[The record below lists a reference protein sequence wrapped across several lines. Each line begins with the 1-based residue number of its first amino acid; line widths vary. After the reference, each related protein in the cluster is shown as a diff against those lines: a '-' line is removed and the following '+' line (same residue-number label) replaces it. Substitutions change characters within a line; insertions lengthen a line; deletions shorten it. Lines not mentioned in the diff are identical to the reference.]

1 MKHKEILELLNK
13 MTIEEK
19 IGQMVQIAG
28 DIFLSEDKKAVLTGP
43 LKDLHLPNGMV
54 YSIGSVLNVI
64 GAKNVRQVQKEYLAK
79 SRLKIPLLFM
89 DDIINGYKIAFPI
102 PIAQGCS
109 WNTKVI
115 KEMAEISAMESSIAG
130 ANVNFSPMVDLS
142 RDARWGRVMESIGGE
157 DPLLGEIY
165 AKTIVKTYQ
174 GKKLT
179 EVGKIA
185 SCVKHIAAYGAVEA
199 GRDYNTVD
207 MSERE
212 FRQYYLP
219 AYKSAIE
226 AGAEMLMTSFNI
238 LNGIPA
244 TVNTWLIQEI
254 IRKELGFKGII
265 ISDYGAIEETI
276 AHGYSANGKEAAKNA
291 INAGVDIDMMSSIY
305 ANYLKELCLENQ
317 EIENKVN
324 ESVLRILSLKNKL
337 GLFENPYGNIN
348 EEKEKTY
355 LMNPSNLEKAKKLTQ
370 ETFVL
375 LKNKHHI
382 LPINKD
388 KKIAFIGPY
397 VNNIGITGSW
407 SMFSN
412 RSQNDTLLDSFQ
424 EKLGNNI
431 VYAKG
436 CEILRQEEINKIL
449 SAERLPTVHIENEA
463 QKEQEMIISAVEISK
478 KADIILL
485 ALGEHYKQTGEAC
498 SRSDI
503 ALPEN
508 QIQLINELYKLSKP
522 MILIL
527 FNGRPLQLN
536 TIEEK
541 LDAILEVWF
550 PGTTGAKAIT
560 EIVLGEENPSGK
572 LTMSFPQNVGQ
583 CPVYY
588 NHYNTGRPHHDN
600 LRYVSRYQDI
610 PTESFYPFGY
620 GLSYCDFKYTKLY
633 LNKHKI
639 SENETITVM
648 VKIENQSNYA
658 GYEVVQ
664 LYIQDIYGSVVRP
677 VKELKAFKKEYFKP
691 HEIKYV
697 KFDISIDMLKF
708 WNDKLDYVAEPG
720 QFKVFVGGDSVNVLE
735 DKFELVERAL

>member
-1 MKHKEILELLNK
+1 MKYKEIIELLNK

-19 IGQMVQIAG
+19 IGQMVQIGG
-28 DIFLSEDKKAVLTGP
+28 DVFLSDDTNGMLTGP
-43 LKDLHLPNGMV
+43 LRNLHLSKKMIYHV
-54 YSIGSVLNVI
+54 GSVLNII
-64 GAKNVRQVQKEYLAK
+64 GAEKVKKVQNEYLSK

-109 WNTKVI
+109 WNTKAI
-115 KEMAEISAMESSIAG
+115 QKMTEISSMESSIAG

-165 AKTIVKTYQ
+165 TKTVVKAYQ
-174 GKKLT
+174 GKNLS
-179 EVGKIA
+179 EIGKIA

-219 AYKSAIE
+219 AYKAAIE

-238 LNGIPA
+238 LNGIPS
-244 TVNTWLIQEI
+244 TVNQWLIQEV

-276 AHGYSANGKEAAKNA
+276 AHGYSANEKEAAKNA
-291 INAGVDIDMMSSIY
+291 INAGVDIDMMSGIY
-305 ANYLKELCLENQ
+305 ANYLKDLYLENK

-324 ESVLRILSLKNKL
+324 ESVLRILTLKNKL
-337 GLFENPYGNIN
+337 GLFENPYGNTN
-348 EEKEKTY
+348 EVKENTY
-355 LMNPSNLEKAKKLTQ
+355 LMNSKNLEKAKKLTQ

-375 LKNKHHI
+375 LKNKNRV
-382 LPINKD
+382 LPLKTN
-388 KKIAFIGPY
+388 KKIALIGPY
-397 VNNIGITGSW
+397 IDNIGITGSW
-407 SMFSN
+407 SMFSDRTKN
-412 RSQNDTLLDSFQ
+412 GTILDIFKEIMGSQVL
-424 EKLGNNI
+424 
-431 VYAKG
+431 YAKG

-449 SAERLPTVHIENEA
+449 SADGLPTVYIEDEI
-463 QKEQEMIISAVEISK
+463 QKEQDMIISAMQTAK
-478 KADIILL
+478 KADVIVL
-485 ALGEHYKQTGEAC
+485 ALGEHYRQTGEAC
-498 SRSDI
+498 SRSNI
-503 ALPEN
+503 SLPEN
-508 QIQLINELYKLSKP
+508 QIQLINKLYTLSKS
-522 MILIL
+522 MVLIL
-527 FNGRPLQLN
+527 FNGRPVQLS

-560 EIVLGEENPSGK
+560 EMILGENNPSGK

-588 NHYNTGRPHHDN
+588 NHYNTGRPHHKN

-620 GLSYCDFKYTKLY
+620 GLSYCDFKYTELY
-633 LNKHKI
+633 LNKHKMNK
-639 SENETITVM
+639 NETITVS
-648 VKIENQSNYA
+648 VKIENQSDYA
-658 GYEVVQ
+658 GYEVIQ
-664 LYIQDIYGSVVRP
+664 LYIQDLYGSVVRP
-677 VKELKAFKKEYFKP
+677 VKELKAFKKKYFKP

-697 KFDISIDMLKF
+697 DFDIDIHMLKF
-708 WNDKLDYVAEPG
+708 WNEKLEFVAESG
-720 QFKVFVGGDSVNVLE
+720 EFKVFVGGDFVNVLE
-735 DKFELVERAL
+735 DKFELELDFY

>member
-28 DIFLSEDKKAVLTGP
+28 DIFLSEDKNAVLTGP
-43 LKDLHLPNGMV
+43 LKDLHLPNEMV

-64 GAKNVRQVQKEYLAK
+64 GVKNVRQVQKEYLAK

-109 WNTKVI
+109 WNTEVI

-165 AKTIVKTYQ
+165 AKTIVETYQ

-407 SMFSN
+407 SMFSD

-620 GLSYCDFKYTKLY
+620 GLSYCDFKYTELH

-664 LYIQDIYGSVVRP
+664 LYIQDVYGSVVRP

-697 KFDISIDMLKF
+697 NFDISIDMLKF
-708 WNDKLDYVAEPG
+708 WNDKLDYVAESG

-735 DKFELVERAL
+735 DKFELIDSDI

>member
-1 MKHKEILELLNK
+1 MKHKKIIELLNE

-19 IGQMVQIAG
+19 IGQMIQITG
-28 DIFLSEDKKAVLTGP
+28 DIFLSDDTKSMLTGP
-43 LKDLHLPNGMV
+43 LKDLHLSKEKIYHV
-54 YSIGSVLNVI
+54 GSVLNIV
-64 GAKNVRQVQKEYLAK
+64 GAERVKKVQDTYLSN

-109 WNTKVI
+109 WNTQAI
-115 KEMAEISAMESSIAG
+115 KEMTEISSMESSIAG

-165 AKTIVKTYQ
+165 AKTMVKAYQ
-174 GKKLT
+174 GKKLS
-179 EVGKIA
+179 EIGKIA
-185 SCVKHIAAYGAVEA
+185 SCVKHIAGYGAVEA

-226 AGAEMLMTSFNI
+226 AGAEMIMTSFNI
-238 LNGIPA
+238 LNGIPS
-244 TVNTWLIQEI
+244 TVNKWLIQEV

-265 ISDYGAIEETI
+265 ISDYNAIEETI
-276 AHGYSANGKEAAKNA
+276 AHGYSENEREAARNA

-305 ANYLKELCLENQ
+305 ANHLKDLCLENQ

-324 ESVLRILSLKNKL
+324 KSVLRILTLKNKL
-337 GLFENPYGNIN
+337 GLFENPYGNAN
-348 EEKEKTY
+348 EIKEKTY
-355 LMNPSNLEKAKKLTQ
+355 VMNATNLEKAKKLTQ

-375 LKNKHHI
+375 LKNNNHV
-382 LPINKD
+382 LPLQKNR
-388 KKIAFIGPY
+388 KIALIGPY
-397 VNNIGITGSW
+397 IDNIGITGSW
-407 SMFSN
+407 SMFSD
-412 RSQNDTLLDSFQ
+412 RTKNDTILDMFK
-424 EKLGNNI
+424 EKIGIQVL
-431 VYAKG
+431 YAKG

-449 SAERLPTVHIENEA
+449 SADGLPMVHVENES
-463 QKEQEMIISAVEISK
+463 QKEKEMIISAIQVAK
-478 KADIILL
+478 KADVILL
-485 ALGEHYKQTGEAC
+485 ALGEHYRQSGEAC
-498 SRSDI
+498 SRSNI

-508 QIQLINELYKLSKP
+508 QIELINELYKLSKP

-527 FNGRPLQLN
+527 FNGRP
-536 TIEEK
+536 IELSSIEKK

-560 EIVLGEENPSGK
+560 EMLLGEENPSGK

-588 NHYNTGRPHHDN
+588 NHYNTGRPHHNN

-620 GLSYCDFKYTKLY
+620 GLSYCNFKYTELY
-633 LNKHKI
+633 LNKHI
-639 SENETITVM
+639 MNGNETITVT
-648 VKIENQSNYA
+648 VKIENQSDYA

-664 LYIQDIYGSVVRP
+664 LYIQDLYGSVVRP
-677 VKELKAFKKEYFKP
+677 VKELKAFKKEYFRP
-691 HEIKYV
+691 HEIKYIH
-697 KFDISIDMLKF
+697 FDIDMHMLKF
-708 WNDKLDYVAEPG
+708 WNNKLEFIAENG
-720 QFKVFVGGDSVNVLE
+720 EFKLFVGGDSEKVLE
-735 DKFELVERAL
+735 EKFELTY

>member
-28 DIFLSEDKKAVLTGP
+28 DIFLSEDKNAVSTGP
-43 LKDLHLPNGMV
+43 LKDLHLPNGMI

-64 GAKNVRQVQKEYLAK
+64 GAKNVRQVQKEYLSK

-165 AKTIVKTYQ
+165 AKTIVETYQ

-219 AYKSAIE
+219 AYKAAIE

-305 ANYLKELCLENQ
+305 ANYLKELCIENQ

-407 SMFSN
+407 SMFSD
-412 RSQNDTLLDSFQ
+412 RSQNHTLLDSFQ

-431 VYAKG
+431 AYAKG
-436 CEILRQEEINKIL
+436 SEILRQEEINKIL
-449 SAERLPTVHIENEA
+449 SAEGLPMVHIENEA
-463 QKEQEMIISAVEISK
+463 QKEQEMIASAVEISK

-620 GLSYCDFKYTKLY
+620 GLSYCDFKYTELH

-664 LYIQDIYGSVVRP
+664 LYIQDVYGSVVRP

-708 WNDKLDYVAEPG
+708 WNDKLEYVAEPG
-720 QFKVFVGGDSVNVLE
+720 QFKVFVGGDSMNVLE
-735 DKFELVERAL
+735 DKFEFLLD